1 MQLIQTKRFAKWIAK
16 LKDRTALSLI
26 ADRLDRLEEG
36 HFGDAKSVGSNVSEL
51 RIHYGGGYRIYYTRR
66 DDEIIILLA
75 GGLKRSQ
82 KRDIE
87 YAQEMAKSL

>member
-1 MQLIQTKRFAKWIAK
+1 MQLIQTKKFAKWIVK

-26 ADRLDRLEEG
+26 ADRLERLEEG
-36 HFGDAKSVGSNVSEL
+36 HFGDSKSVGSNVSEL
-51 RIHYGGGYRIYYTRR
+51 RIHHGGGYRIYYTRR
-66 DDEIIILLA
+66 GDEIIILLA

-82 KRDIE
+82 KHDIK